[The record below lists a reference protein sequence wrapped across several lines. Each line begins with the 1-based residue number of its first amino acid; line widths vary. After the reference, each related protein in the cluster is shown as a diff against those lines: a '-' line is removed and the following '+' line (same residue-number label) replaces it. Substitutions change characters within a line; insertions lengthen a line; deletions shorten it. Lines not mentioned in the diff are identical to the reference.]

1 MSFDINKEISKI
13 SKDLNEDENEL
24 NHFNSIYNQIPKNI
38 LNNPQKENN
47 SKNKLDSL
55 INTFEIIA
63 KIDKIKEE
71 ENPIQ
76 KLHLLKSL
84 FLTNNVSNTDLRQ
97 IIISKLITEDILK
110 NIEQSLFNINYPMF
124 NGKMLM
130 TIYEQLNTTNKN
142 DLEIISLYFEIY
154 SYISND
160 IYKEFPNYGAINT
173 LLLKNKDNDK
183 QFYFMDM
190 ISEFLFKK
198 VLATIFYNENKN
210 NNNYI
215 QNQNEMPGY
224 LKKLSNQE
232 KNFLYEYEKLISYL
246 NKIISNTSELFSI
259 IINKANED
267 KKKEFKF
274 NRDITLKYII
284 SCLMEKIIIFLTSEK
299 SPLDLSNRSSLLVI
313 LLIQKTNE
321 QVIEFI
327 KNYQYDSFKNI
338 SLYDYIKYYISDN
351 SHELIQRQKDFN
363 SNIILKLKDYIS
375 KEQES
380 KTYKTED
387 LLDYITMI
395 IKDIFS
401 IYETFRTYSIID
413 DLLMPSLNDIFL
425 IFKNYYDNE
434 SNYGINKQNLSLND
448 SLFLI
453 NLLYNYLN
461 ICSNEFDFFLK
472 KRINL
477 YEKSIIDKM
486 TETFT
491 DFKTEIDE
499 LFNDFST
506 YILDKIRFDKI
517 IKLYDYESLKK
528 GNNIEEI
535 KNIFN
540 EENNTWFKIKIIL
553 HKIKADRKIYKY
565 VETDVVKIF
574 VDSLSQKVLNNIEK
588 SEIEGKNLDILI
600 DKTKFFIEDNFLT
613 DENEITEENKKKIQK
628 LFSYLDNLFMNKK

>member
-13 SKDLNEDENEL
+13 SKDLNEDEIEL

-55 INTFEIIA
+55 INTFEIIT

-274 NRDITLKYII
+274 NRDITLKNII

-299 SPLDLSNRSSLLVI
+299 SPLDLSNRSSLLII

-375 KEQES
+375 KGQES

>member
-173 LLLKNKDNDK
+173 LILKNKDKDK

-274 NRDITLKYII
+274 NRDITLKNII

-299 SPLDLSNRSSLLVI
+299 SPLDLSNRSSLLII

-506 YILDKIRFDKI
+506 YTLDKIRFDKI

-540 EENNTWFKIKIIL
+540 EENNTWFKIKIML

>member
-55 INTFEIIA
+55 INTFEIIT

-274 NRDITLKYII
+274 NRDITLKNII

>member
-274 NRDITLKYII
+274 NRDITLKNII

>member
-13 SKDLNEDENEL
+13 SKDLNEDENQF
-24 NHFNSIYNQIPKNI
+24 NQFNSIYNQIPKNI

-47 SKNKLDSL
+47 SKNKLDSF
-55 INTFEIIA
+55 INTFEIIT

-71 ENPIQ
+71 ENQIK
-76 KLHLLKSL
+76 KLLLLKSL
-84 FLTNNVSNTDLRQ
+84 FLSNNISNTYLKQ
-97 IIISKLITEDILK
+97 LIISKLINEDMLK
-110 NIEQSLFNINYPMF
+110 NIEQSLFNINYPIF
-124 NGKMLM
+124 NGKILM
-130 TIYEQLNTTNKN
+130 TIYEQLNTTNKD

-173 LLLKNKDNDK
+173 LILKNKDNDK
-183 QFYFMDM
+183 KFYFIDM

-198 VLATIFYNENKN
+198 ILATIFYNENKN
-210 NNNYI
+210 NNNSI

-224 LKKLSNQE
+224 LKKLSSKE

-246 NKIISNTSELFSI
+246 NKSISNTSELFSI
-259 IINKANED
+259 IINKANEN
-267 KKKEFKF
+267 KKKKF
-274 NRDITLKYII
+274 QFNKDITLKNII

-299 SPLDLSNRSSLLVI
+299 SPLDLSNRTPLLII
-313 LLIQKTNE
+313 LLIQKTSE
-321 QVIEFI
+321 QVMEYI
-327 KNYQYDSFKNI
+327 KNYQYDSFKNF

-351 SHELIQRQKDFN
+351 SNELIHRQKDFN

-375 KEQES
+375 KEQDS

-387 LLDYITMI
+387 IIDYITMI

-401 IYETFRTYSIID
+401 IYETFRTYSIMD
-413 DLLMPSLNDIFL
+413 DLLMPSLNVIFF

-434 SNYGINKQNLSLND
+434 SNYGINKKNLSLED
-448 SLFLI
+448 SLFIL

-461 ICSNEFDFFLK
+461 ICSNEFGFFLK

-477 YEKSIIDKM
+477 YEKSIINKM

-491 DFKTEIDE
+491 DFKNDIDE
-499 LFNDFST
+499 LFNDYST
-506 YILDKIRFDKI
+506 YIIDKIRFDKI
-517 IKLYDYESLKK
+517 IKLYDYESLQK
-528 GNNIEEI
+528 GNNIENI

-540 EENNTWFKIKIIL
+540 EENESWFKIKKIL

-565 VETDVVKIF
+565 VETDVVKLF
-574 VDSLSQKVLNNIEK
+574 VDSLSKKVLNNIEK
-588 SEIEGKNLDILI
+588 NEIEGKNLDILI

-613 DENEITEENKKKIQK
+613 DDNEITEENKKKIQK

>member
-55 INTFEIIA
+55 INTFEIIT

-232 KNFLYEYEKLISYL
+232 KNFLYKYEQLISYL

-274 NRDITLKYII
+274 NRDITLKNII

-338 SLYDYIKYYISDN
+338 SLYD
-351 SHELIQRQKDFN
+351 
-363 SNIILKLKDYIS
+363 
-375 KEQES
+375 
-380 KTYKTED
+380 
-387 LLDYITMI
+387 
-395 IKDIFS
+395 
-401 IYETFRTYSIID
+401 
-413 DLLMPSLNDIFL
+413 
-425 IFKNYYDNE
+425 
-434 SNYGINKQNLSLND
+434 
-448 SLFLI
+448 
-453 NLLYNYLN
+453 
-461 ICSNEFDFFLK
+461 
-472 KRINL
+472 
-477 YEKSIIDKM
+477 
-486 TETFT
+486 
-491 DFKTEIDE
+491 
-499 LFNDFST
+499 
-506 YILDKIRFDKI
+506 
-517 IKLYDYESLKK
+517 
-528 GNNIEEI
+528 
-535 KNIFN
+535 
-540 EENNTWFKIKIIL
+540 
-553 HKIKADRKIYKY
+553 
-565 VETDVVKIF
+565 
-574 VDSLSQKVLNNIEK
+574 
-588 SEIEGKNLDILI
+588 
-600 DKTKFFIEDNFLT
+600 
-613 DENEITEENKKKIQK
+613 
-628 LFSYLDNLFMNKK
+628 

>member
-13 SKDLNEDENEL
+13 SKDLNEDENQF
-24 NHFNSIYNQIPKNI
+24 NQFNSIYNQIPKNI

-47 SKNKLDSL
+47 SKNKLDSF
-55 INTFEIIA
+55 INTFEIIT

-71 ENPIQ
+71 ENQIK

-84 FLTNNVSNTDLRQ
+84 FLSNNISNTYLKQ
-97 IIISKLITEDILK
+97 LIISKLINEDMLK
-110 NIEQSLFNINYPMF
+110 NIEQSLFNINYPIF
-124 NGKMLM
+124 NGKILM
-130 TIYEQLNTTNKN
+130 TIYEQLNTTNKD

-173 LLLKNKDNDK
+173 LILKNKDNDK
-183 QFYFMDM
+183 KFYFIDM

-198 VLATIFYNENKN
+198 VLATIFYNDNKN
-210 NNNYI
+210 NNNFI
-215 QNQNEMPGY
+215 QNQNELPGY
-224 LKKLSNQE
+224 LKKLSSKE

-246 NKIISNTSELFSI
+246 NKSISNTSKLFSV
-259 IINKANED
+259 IINKANEN
-267 KKKEFKF
+267 KKKKF
-274 NRDITLKYII
+274 QFNKDITLKNII

-299 SPLDLSNRSSLLVI
+299 SPLDLSNRTPLLII
-313 LLIQKTNE
+313 LLIQKTSE
-321 QVIEFI
+321 QVVEYI
-327 KNYQYDSFKNI
+327 KNYQYDSFKNF

-351 SHELIQRQKDFN
+351 SNELIHRQKDFN
-363 SNIILKLKDYIS
+363 SSIILKLKDYIS
-375 KEQES
+375 KEQDS

-387 LLDYITMI
+387 IIDYIAMI

-401 IYETFRTYSIID
+401 IYETFRTYSIMD
-413 DLLMPSLNDIFL
+413 DLLMPSLNDIFF

-434 SNYGINKQNLSLND
+434 SNYGINKKNLSLDD
-448 SLFLI
+448 SLFIL

-461 ICSNEFDFFLK
+461 ICSNEFGFFLK

-477 YEKSIIDKM
+477 YEKSIINKM

-491 DFKTEIDE
+491 DFKNENDE
-499 LFNDFST
+499 LFNDYST
-506 YILDKIRFDKI
+506 YIIDKIRFDKI
-517 IKLYDYESLKK
+517 IKLYDYESLQK
-528 GNNIEEI
+528 GNNIENI

-540 EENNTWFKIKIIL
+540 EENESWFKIKKIL

-565 VETDVVKIF
+565 VETDVVKLF
-574 VDSLSQKVLNNIEK
+574 VDSLSKKVLNNIEK
-588 SEIEGKNLDILI
+588 NEIEGKNLDILI

-613 DENEITEENKKKIQK
+613 DDNEITEENKKKIQK

>member
-84 FLTNNVSNTDLRQ
+84 FLSNNVSNTDLRQ

-173 LLLKNKDNDK
+173 LILKNKDKDK

-274 NRDITLKYII
+274 NRDITLKNII

-299 SPLDLSNRSSLLVI
+299 SPLDLSNRSSLLII

-351 SHELIQRQKDFN
+351 SHELIQRQNDFN

-506 YILDKIRFDKI
+506 YTLDKIRFDKI

>member
-13 SKDLNEDENEL
+13 SKDLNEDENQF
-24 NHFNSIYNQIPKNI
+24 NQFNSIYNQIPKNI

-47 SKNKLDSL
+47 SKNKLDSF
-55 INTFEIIA
+55 INTFEIIT

-71 ENPIQ
+71 ENQIK

-84 FLTNNVSNTDLRQ
+84 FLSNNISNTYLKQ
-97 IIISKLITEDILK
+97 LIISKLINEDMLK
-110 NIEQSLFNINYPMF
+110 NIEQSLFNINYPIF
-124 NGKMLM
+124 NGKILM
-130 TIYEQLNTTNKN
+130 TIYEQLNTTNKD

-173 LLLKNKDNDK
+173 LILKNKDNDK
-183 QFYFMDM
+183 KFYFIDM

-198 VLATIFYNENKN
+198 VLATIFYNDNKN
-210 NNNYI
+210 NNNFI
-215 QNQNEMPGY
+215 QNQNELPGY
-224 LKKLSNQE
+224 LKKLSSKE

-246 NKIISNTSELFSI
+246 NKSISNTSELFSV
-259 IINKANED
+259 IINKANEN
-267 KKKEFKF
+267 KKKKF
-274 NRDITLKYII
+274 QFNKDITLKNII

-299 SPLDLSNRSSLLVI
+299 SPLDLSNRTPLLII
-313 LLIQKTNE
+313 LLIQKTSE
-321 QVIEFI
+321 QVVEYI
-327 KNYQYDSFKNI
+327 KNYQYDSFKNF

-351 SHELIQRQKDFN
+351 SNELIHRQKDFN
-363 SNIILKLKDYIS
+363 SSIILKLKDYIS
-375 KEQES
+375 KEQDS

-387 LLDYITMI
+387 IIDYIAMI

-401 IYETFRTYSIID
+401 IYETFRTYSIMD
-413 DLLMPSLNDIFL
+413 DLLMPSLNDIFF

-434 SNYGINKQNLSLND
+434 SNYGINKKNLSLDD
-448 SLFLI
+448 SLFIL

-461 ICSNEFDFFLK
+461 ICSNEFGFFLK

-477 YEKSIIDKM
+477 YEKSIINKM

-491 DFKTEIDE
+491 DFKNENDE
-499 LFNDFST
+499 LFNDYST
-506 YILDKIRFDKI
+506 YIIDKIRFDKI
-517 IKLYDYESLKK
+517 IKLYDYESLQK
-528 GNNIEEI
+528 GNNIENI

-540 EENNTWFKIKIIL
+540 EENESWFKIKKIL

-565 VETDVVKIF
+565 VETDVVKLF
-574 VDSLSQKVLNNIEK
+574 VDSLSKKVLNNIEK
-588 SEIEGKNLDILI
+588 NEIEGKNLDILI

-613 DENEITEENKKKIQK
+613 DDNEITEENKKKIQK

>member
-1 MSFDINKEISKI
+1 
-13 SKDLNEDENEL
+13 
-24 NHFNSIYNQIPKNI
+24 
-38 LNNPQKENN
+38 
-47 SKNKLDSL
+47 
-55 INTFEIIA
+55 
-63 KIDKIKEE
+63 
-71 ENPIQ
+71 
-76 KLHLLKSL
+76 
-84 FLTNNVSNTDLRQ
+84 
-97 IIISKLITEDILK
+97 
-110 NIEQSLFNINYPMF
+110 
-124 NGKMLM
+124 
-130 TIYEQLNTTNKN
+130 
-142 DLEIISLYFEIY
+142 
-154 SYISND
+154 
-160 IYKEFPNYGAINT
+160 
-173 LLLKNKDNDK
+173 
-183 QFYFMDM
+183 
-190 ISEFLFKK
+190 
-198 VLATIFYNENKN
+198 
-210 NNNYI
+210 
-215 QNQNEMPGY
+215 
-224 LKKLSNQE
+224 
-232 KNFLYEYEKLISYL
+232 
-246 NKIISNTSELFSI
+246 
-259 IINKANED
+259 
-267 KKKEFKF
+267 
-274 NRDITLKYII
+274 
-284 SCLMEKIIIFLTSEK
+284 
-299 SPLDLSNRSSLLVI
+299 
-313 LLIQKTNE
+313 
-321 QVIEFI
+321 
-327 KNYQYDSFKNI
+327 
-338 SLYDYIKYYISDN
+338 
-351 SHELIQRQKDFN
+351 
-363 SNIILKLKDYIS
+363 
-375 KEQES
+375 
-380 KTYKTED
+380 
-387 LLDYITMI
+387 MI

-506 YILDKIRFDKI
+506 YTLDKIRFDKI

>member
-55 INTFEIIA
+55 INTFEIIT

-130 TIYEQLNTTNKN
+130 TIYEQLNSTNKN

-154 SYISND
+154 SYISNN

-274 NRDITLKYII
+274 NRDITLKNII

-299 SPLDLSNRSSLLVI
+299 SPLDLSNRSSLLII

-351 SHELIQRQKDFN
+351 SHELIQRQNDFN

-506 YILDKIRFDKI
+506 YTLDKIRFDKI

-540 EENNTWFKIKIIL
+540 EENNAWFKIKIIL

>member
-55 INTFEIIA
+55 INTFEIIT

-84 FLTNNVSNTDLRQ
+84 FLSNNVSNTDLRQ

-173 LLLKNKDNDK
+173 LLLKNKNNDK

-190 ISEFLFKK
+190 ISEFLYKK

-274 NRDITLKYII
+274 NRDITLKNII

-351 SHELIQRQKDFN
+351 SHELIQRQNDFN

-506 YILDKIRFDKI
+506 YTLDKIRFDKI

>member
-13 SKDLNEDENEL
+13 SKDLNEDENQF
-24 NHFNSIYNQIPKNI
+24 NQFNSIYNQIPKNI

-47 SKNKLDSL
+47 SKNKLDSF
-55 INTFEIIA
+55 INTFEIIT

-71 ENPIQ
+71 ENQIK
-76 KLHLLKSL
+76 KLLLLKSL
-84 FLTNNVSNTDLRQ
+84 FLSNNISNTYLKQ
-97 IIISKLITEDILK
+97 LIISKLINEDMLK
-110 NIEQSLFNINYPMF
+110 NIEQSLFNINYPIF
-124 NGKMLM
+124 NGKILM
-130 TIYEQLNTTNKN
+130 TIYEQLNTTNKD
-142 DLEIISLYFEIY
+142 DLEIISLYFEIF

-173 LLLKNKDNDK
+173 LILKNKDNDK
-183 QFYFMDM
+183 KFYFIDM

-198 VLATIFYNENKN
+198 ILATIFYNENKN
-210 NNNYI
+210 NNNSI

-224 LKKLSNQE
+224 LKKLSSKE

-246 NKIISNTSELFSI
+246 NKSISNTSELFSI
-259 IINKANED
+259 IINKANEN
-267 KKKEFKF
+267 KKKKF
-274 NRDITLKYII
+274 QFNKYITLKNII

-299 SPLDLSNRSSLLVI
+299 SPLDLSNRTPLLII
-313 LLIQKTNE
+313 LLIQKTSE
-321 QVIEFI
+321 QVMEYI
-327 KNYQYDSFKNI
+327 KNYQYDSFKNF

-351 SHELIQRQKDFN
+351 SNELIHRQKDFN

-375 KEQES
+375 KEQDS

-387 LLDYITMI
+387 IIDYITMI

-401 IYETFRTYSIID
+401 IYETFRTYSIMD
-413 DLLMPSLNDIFL
+413 DLLMPSLNDIFF

-434 SNYGINKQNLSLND
+434 SNYGINKKNLSLED
-448 SLFLI
+448 SLFIL

-461 ICSNEFDFFLK
+461 ICSTEFGFYLK

-477 YEKSIIDKM
+477 YEKSIINKM

-491 DFKTEIDE
+491 DFKNDIDE
-499 LFNDFST
+499 LFNDYST
-506 YILDKIRFDKI
+506 YIIDKIRFDKI
-517 IKLYDYESLKK
+517 IKLYDYESLQK
-528 GNNIEEI
+528 GNNIENI

-540 EENNTWFKIKIIL
+540 EENESWFKIKKIL

-565 VETDVVKIF
+565 VETDVVKLF
-574 VDSLSQKVLNNIEK
+574 VDSLSKKVLNNIEK
-588 SEIEGKNLDILI
+588 NEIEGKNLDILI

-613 DENEITEENKKKIQK
+613 DDNEITEENKKKIQK

>member
-13 SKDLNEDENEL
+13 SKDLNEDENQF
-24 NHFNSIYNQIPKNI
+24 NQFNSIYNQIPKNI

-47 SKNKLDSL
+47 SKNKLDSF
-55 INTFEIIA
+55 INTFEIIT

-71 ENPIQ
+71 ENQIK
-76 KLHLLKSL
+76 KLLLLKSL
-84 FLTNNVSNTDLRQ
+84 FLSNNISNTYLKQ
-97 IIISKLITEDILK
+97 LIISKLINEDMLK
-110 NIEQSLFNINYPMF
+110 NIEQSLFNINYPIF
-124 NGKMLM
+124 NGKILM
-130 TIYEQLNTTNKN
+130 TIYEQLNTTNKD

-173 LLLKNKDNDK
+173 LILKNKDNDK
-183 QFYFMDM
+183 KFYFIDM

-198 VLATIFYNENKN
+198 ILATIFYNENKN
-210 NNNYI
+210 NNNSI

-224 LKKLSNQE
+224 LKKLSSKE

-246 NKIISNTSELFSI
+246 NKSISNTSELFSI
-259 IINKANED
+259 IINKANEN
-267 KKKEFKF
+267 KKKKF
-274 NRDITLKYII
+274 QFNKDITLKNII

-299 SPLDLSNRSSLLVI
+299 SPLDLSNRTPLLII
-313 LLIQKTNE
+313 LLIQKTSE
-321 QVIEFI
+321 QVMEYI
-327 KNYQYDSFKNI
+327 KNYQYDSFKNF

-351 SHELIQRQKDFN
+351 SNELIHRQKDFN

-375 KEQES
+375 KEQDS

-387 LLDYITMI
+387 IIDYITMI

-401 IYETFRTYSIID
+401 IYETFRTYSIMD
-413 DLLMPSLNDIFL
+413 DLLMPSLNDIFF

-434 SNYGINKQNLSLND
+434 SNYGINKKNLSLED
-448 SLFLI
+448 SLFIL

-461 ICSNEFDFFLK
+461 ICSNEFGFFLK

-477 YEKSIIDKM
+477 YEKSIINKM

-491 DFKTEIDE
+491 DFKNDIDE
-499 LFNDFST
+499 LFNDYST
-506 YILDKIRFDKI
+506 YIIDKIRFDKI
-517 IKLYDYESLKK
+517 IKLYDYESLQK
-528 GNNIEEI
+528 GNNIENI

-540 EENNTWFKIKIIL
+540 EENESWFKIKKIL

-565 VETDVVKIF
+565 VETDVVKLF
-574 VDSLSQKVLNNIEK
+574 VDSLSKKVLNNIEK
-588 SEIEGKNLDILI
+588 NEIEGKNLDILI

-613 DENEITEENKKKIQK
+613 DDNEITEENKKKIQK

>member
-55 INTFEIIA
+55 INTFEIIT

-84 FLTNNVSNTDLRQ
+84 FLSNNVSNTDLRQ

-130 TIYEQLNTTNKN
+130 TIYDQLNTTNKN

-274 NRDITLKYII
+274 NRDITLKNII

-338 SLYDYIKYYISDN
+338 SLYDYIKYYISYN
-351 SHELIQRQKDFN
+351 SHELIQRQNDFN

-506 YILDKIRFDKI
+506 YTLDKIRFDKI